1 VRSVRQYTGRVSEPG
16 KIAPPRAE
24 AKLTLTVHPATQ
36 AAVGGLWKK
45 AVNSEYRAS
54 PGAARIG
61 RAAPPPC
68 LGPTSAFH
76 AQRQTS
82 QLGQWLPHP
91 WECGTLIRWTSGWPA
106 LVRSRER
113 GSVTRIVIALASR
126 PLRARDRVSA
136 RVPLAHAKRGSRP
149 AVANSRSLVGVRAFL
164 ALVARRGQGGRGLL
178 GHLRKSASRRLATT
192 ADGTIKTASSVW
204 DEVVAHTLPRS
215 ADLAPPRP
223 SVPVRSRRGHGACDP
238 VNGHAAWSSAP

>member
-1 VRSVRQYTGRVSEPG
+1 MRQRWATQSVRGTAAFRPKQQSARRQDGCCCHAKAVAWRPRGRVP
-16 KIAPPRAE
+16 
-24 AKLTLTVHPATQ
+24 L
-36 AAVGGLWKK
+36 
-45 AVNSEYRAS
+45 
-54 PGAARIG
+54 
-61 RAAPPPC
+61 
-68 LGPTSAFH
+68 
-76 AQRQTS
+76 
-82 QLGQWLPHP
+82 P

-192 ADGTIKTASSVW
+192 ADGTITTASSVW

-223 SVPVRSRRGHGACDP
+223 SVPVRSRRGRGACDP

>member
-1 VRSVRQYTGRVSEPG
+1 V
-16 KIAPPRAE
+16 
-24 AKLTLTVHPATQ
+24 
-36 AAVGGLWKK
+36 K
-45 AVNSEYRAS
+45 AGDGDRTRTKSLEDPCVPSRPVAWS
-54 PGAARIG
+54 PGEAQQSGNSQRGRPRETRREHPGHPLVTATVTTSLLRANPGSARRG
-61 RAAPPPC
+61 SAPQA
-68 LGPTSAFH
+68 LSL
-76 AQRQTS
+76 S
-82 QLGQWLPHP
+82 

-192 ADGTIKTASSVW
+192 ADGTITTASSVW

-223 SVPVRSRRGHGACDP
+223 SVPVRSRRGRGACDP